1 MDGGGD
7 GRDVAGA
14 HRAQVVDHELGKECI
29 LMTDYGYYKFSLA
42 EKMRILSMGYASIFI
57 VSMLFYKNFIVSF
70 VLGFACIALLKPV
83 SRYKAEKR
91 REFLLVQFKDL
102 LYSLSASI
110 ATGRQMSM
118 ALVEAKENLS
128 LIYTPETPMMQ
139 ELAYITKSIL
149 ENRESEETLLLDL
162 AKRSSRD
169 DIKNFVDVYRAC
181 RISGG
186 NMEKVISNAGEILV
200 EKIEIEKEI
209 EALTGQKK
217 FEGRLIMAMPFIVVI
232 FLNIFSPE
240 YIQVL
245 YTTVKGRIVMTVAWM
260 GILAAYKITEKIMDI
275 KV

>member
-1 MDGGGD
+1 
-7 GRDVAGA
+7 
-14 HRAQVVDHELGKECI
+14 
-29 LMTDYGYYKFSLA
+29 MTDYGYYKFSLA

-128 LIYTPETPMMQ
+128 LIYTPETLMMQ
-139 ELAYITKSIL
+139 ELVYITKSIL

-245 YTTVKGRIVMTVAWM
+245 YTTVKGRIVMTVVWM

>member
-1 MDGGGD
+1 
-7 GRDVAGA
+7 
-14 HRAQVVDHELGKECI
+14 
-29 LMTDYGYYKFSLA
+29 
-42 EKMRILSMGYASIFI
+42 
-57 VSMLFYKNFIVSF
+57 
-70 VLGFACIALLKPV
+70 
-83 SRYKAEKR
+83 
-91 REFLLVQFKDL
+91 
-102 LYSLSASI
+102 
-110 ATGRQMSM
+110 M

-245 YTTVKGRIVMTVAWM
+245 YTTVKGRIVMTVVWM

>member
-1 MDGGGD
+1 
-7 GRDVAGA
+7 
-14 HRAQVVDHELGKECI
+14 
-29 LMTDYGYYKFSLA
+29 MTDYDYYKFSLA

-245 YTTVKGRIVMTVAWM
+245 YTTVKGRIVMTVVWM